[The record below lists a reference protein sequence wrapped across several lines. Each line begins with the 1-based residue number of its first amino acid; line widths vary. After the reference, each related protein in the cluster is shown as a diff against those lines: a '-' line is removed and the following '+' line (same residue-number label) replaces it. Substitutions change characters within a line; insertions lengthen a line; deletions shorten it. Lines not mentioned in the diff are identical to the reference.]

1 MIHILIGGAG
11 CGKST
16 KLIQQIKQAA
26 QQQETVITLV
36 PEQFSY
42 EFDRKLYRDLGP
54 ETFNLLQTH
63 SFKSL
68 ARWSFQRFGSQS
80 GDQTNADELTRYA
93 LLYQAILYTSER
105 EHALH
110 ILEKQCRQPA
120 FVEELGMLFA
130 QFRRSGI
137 PPERF

>member
-68 ARWSFQRFGSQS
+68 ARWIFQRFGSQS

-93 LLYQAILYTSER
+93 LLYQTILYTSER

-120 FVEELGMLFA
+120 FVE
-130 QFRRSGI
+130 
-137 PPERF
+137 